1 MNELELLQ
9 EQRKSAWKRVKSS
22 HTLLVRAHIL
32 CAQLER
38 RYRDDEHE
46 YETIDHRL
54 ALLDGR
60 HKVFLPAEKHPRKQR
75 ELTLDEIM
83 EVAAK
88 LGISLDNE
96 GITIEGEDN
105 GLPDNENDPQSI
117 EGTEEGEVGS

>member
-1 MNELELLQ
+1 MNELEMLQ

-22 HTLLVRAHIL
+22 HTLLVRAHVL

-46 YETIDHRL
+46 YETVDHKL
-54 ALLDGR
+54 AMLDGR
-60 HKVFLPAEKHPRKQR
+60 YKVFLPTEKHPRKQR

-96 GITIEGEDN
+96 GITIEGEN
-105 GLPDNENDPQSI
+105 GLSDDENDSPRL
-117 EGTEEGEVGS
+117 EGVEVGEDGT

>member
-22 HTLLVRAHIL
+22 HTLLVRAHVL

-54 ALLDGR
+54 AILDGR
-60 HKVFLPAEKHPRKQR
+60 FKVVLPLERKHKVR
-75 ELTLDEIM
+75 ELTLEEIQQ
-83 EVAAK
+83 VAEQ
-88 LGISLDNE
+88 LGISLDSE
-96 GITIEGEDN
+96 GITIEGELN
-105 GLPDNENDPQSI
+105 GLDNDESDSPRL
-117 EGTEEGEVGS
+117 ERVEEGEETA